1 MRPLPLILLAS
12 LMLGCSSQPADD
24 RANSAPA
31 TTSARQPVKVAPAAE
46 PNLNQVTGTLLTPA
60 AGSVVELAILLVD
73 AKGQPRSM
81 LESHTLSG
89 TGQAL
94 PFTLSFAKPEP
105 VSDLRLQLR
114 GRVSVS
120 GQLVQRLP
128 GKSIPAQQ
136 SNQLGALK
144 LVSAP

>member
-24 RANSAPA
+24 QANSAPA
-31 TTSARQPVKVAPAAE
+31 NTSARQPVKVAPAAE

-94 PFTLSFAKPEP
+94 PFTLSFAKPLQAP
-105 VSDLRLQLR
+105 DLRLQLR
-114 GRVSVS
+114 ARVSVS
-120 GQLVQRLP
+120 GRLVQRLP
-128 GKSIPAQQ
+128 GQLIDPAL
-136 SNQLGALK
+136 NADLGVLQLVA
-144 LVSAP
+144 AP